1 VKLAAAL
8 FAAMVA
14 IAGVSF
20 LVGRS
25 GRLAQC
31 TDSPLA
37 EARSP
42 DGRIVATRFEHA
54 CGDGARAT
62 TQVAL
67 RTAADPFAPSDLN
80 VVLIADGRTPIALEW
95 RDDHTLLAST
105 AANILDRR
113 PTWRSISVIL
123 EAPPR

>member
-14 IAGVSF
+14 IAAASF

-31 TDSPLA
+31 TDTPEG

-42 DGRIVATRFEHA
+42 DGRLVATRFEHT
-54 CGDGARAT
+54 CSGSSRTT
-62 TQVAL
+62 TQIAL
-67 RTAADPFAPSDLN
+67 RGAADPFAPTDDD
-80 VVLIADGRTPIALEW
+80 VVLIADGHPSIALRW
-95 RDDHTLLAST
+95 RDDRTLLAST
-105 AANILDRR
+105 DGKILDRR
-113 PTWRSISVIL
+113 SAWRSVAVMV
-123 EAPPR
+123 EPR

>member
-14 IAGVSF
+14 IAAVSF

-31 TDSPLA
+31 SDVA
-37 EARSP
+37 AFEAKSP
-42 DGRIVATRFEHA
+42 DGRIVATRFEHT
-54 CGDGARAT
+54 CGGAARAT

-67 RTAADPFAPSDLN
+67 RTAADPFAPTDRD
-80 VVLIADGRTPIALEW
+80 VVLIADGRVPVALQW

-105 AANILDRR
+105 DAKILDRR
-113 PTWRSISVIL
+113 PAWRSISVVIEPL
-123 EAPPR
+123 R

>member
-14 IAGVSF
+14 IAAASF

-31 TDSPLA
+31 TDTPEG

-42 DGRIVATRFEHA
+42 DGRLVATRFEHT
-54 CGDGARAT
+54 CSGSTRTT

-67 RTAADPFAPSDLN
+67 RGAAEPFAPTDHD
-80 VVLIADGRTPIALEW
+80 VVLIAAGRVPVALRW
-95 RDDHTLLAST
+95 RNDRTLLAST
-105 AANILDRR
+105 DAKILDRR
-113 PTWRSISVIL
+113 TAWRSVAIEL
-123 EAPPR
+123 WT